1 MKQYEA
7 YIQFGSANNLP
18 MCTVKAESVI
28 YVPLWYHLQG
38 LLQTSTGY
46 GSKLVTEYKIKH
58 NGRFYRVYCA
68 IFSNIGRLYIISKG
82 VKLTV
87 NLNEVK

>member
-7 YIQFGSANNLP
+7 YIQYGNADDLP
-18 MCTVKAESVI
+18 MRTVRADQVI
-28 YVPLWYHLQG
+28 HAPLWFHIKG

-46 GSKLVTEYKIKH
+46 GSKLATEYKLKH
-58 NGRFYRVYCA
+58 NGRLYRVYCA
-68 IFSNIGRLYIISKG
+68 IYSNIGRTYIVSDG

-87 NLNEVK
+87 NFNEV